1 MKISNIAILSPL
13 QKLKH
18 IQYRNNRNIN
28 FFPIKNPTFN
38 KTNYINYSSR
48 NNSNKERDIIKTSF
62 SSKVFPLKYI
72 NLKNNKNYC
81 NGNNNNLFVNSYK
94 FKTNLNTNK
103 NKNIRTILFNND
115 NISKL
120 QFNQINRT
128 NSIIKVNQAV
138 NTSNLFLYNYKLKAK
153 LNNKPFSNEKNNAK
167 LYNIN
172 NLNDIYALERKKLKN
187 QKAHKTIKD
196 YFTERLKKDKYAYIY
211 LSDNAESI
219 KFSRRVNY
227 NPLDV

>member
-1 MKISNIAILSPL
+1 MIINNIKILSPL

-18 IQYRNNRNIN
+18 IKYRNNRNNN
-28 FFPIKNPTFN
+28 FFPIKNPTFSN
-38 KTNYINYSSR
+38 TNYINYSSR
-48 NNSNKERDIIKTSF
+48 NDSNKARDIIKTSS

-72 NLKNNKNYC
+72 NLKNNRNYY
-81 NGNNNNLFVNSYK
+81 NQKNNNIFINSYK
-94 FKTNLNTNK
+94 YKSNLNP

-115 NISKL
+115 NISKFH
-120 QFNQINRT
+120 FNQINKT

-138 NTSNLFLYNYKLKAK
+138 NTSNLFLYNNKLKTK
-153 LNNKPFSNEKNNAK
+153 LNNKHFSNEKNIAN

-172 NLNDIYALERKKLKN
+172 NLNEIYALERKKLKN

-196 YFTERLKKDKYAYIY
+196 YFSERLKRDKYAYIY

>member
-1 MKISNIAILSPL
+1 MKINNITILSPL

-18 IQYRNNRNIN
+18 IQYKNNRNIN
-28 FFPIKNPTFN
+28 FFPIKYPTFS

-48 NNSNKERDIIKTSF
+48 NNSNKARDIIKTSS
-62 SSKVFPLKYI
+62 SSKVFPLKFT
-72 NLKNNKNYC
+72 NPKNIKNYY
-81 NGNNNNLFVNSYK
+81 NGNNNNPFINSYK
-94 FKTNLNTNK
+94 YKANLNT

-115 NISKL
+115 NLSKL
-120 QFNQINRT
+120 QFNQINKT

-138 NTSNLFLYNYKLKAK
+138 NTSNLFLYNYKLKTK
-153 LNNKPFSNEKNNAK
+153 LNNKPFSNGKSNVK

-172 NLNDIYALERKKLKN
+172 NLNEIYALERKKLKN
-187 QKAHKTIKD
+187 QKIHKTIKD